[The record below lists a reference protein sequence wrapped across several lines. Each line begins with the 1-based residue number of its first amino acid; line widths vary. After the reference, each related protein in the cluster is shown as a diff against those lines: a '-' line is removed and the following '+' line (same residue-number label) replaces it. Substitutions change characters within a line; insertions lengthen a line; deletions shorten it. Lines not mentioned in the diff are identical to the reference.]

1 MQLREGVET
10 FQLRWPEGPEPL
22 SVHVIETGEATLLF
36 GTGTAST
43 ADQLTAL
50 LKGRGVDV
58 AVIEHGDADHY
69 GGAATLREQL
79 GCAVAAPAGD
89 EDLLREADVPV
100 DHWLEPAETY
110 WGVET
115 RTFPGHTPG
124 NMAFRYE
131 DVVVAGD
138 TVVGRDS
145 SFAGPDTG
153 TGPLA
158 VIDDEYSADP
168 ELARESAR
176 ALAQLEADVL
186 LVTHGSN
193 VEGGAT
199 LALTTL
205 GKEL

>member
-10 FQLRWPEGPEPL
+10 FQLRWPEAPEPL
-22 SVHVIETGEATLLF
+22 SVHVVETDVATLLF
-36 GTGTAST
+36 GTGTEST
-43 ADQLTAL
+43 TDQLTAL

-58 AVIEHGDADHY
+58 AIVEHGDADHY
-69 GGAATLREQL
+69 GGAARLREDL
-79 GCAVAAPAGD
+79 GVEVAAPAGD
-89 EDLLREADVPV
+89 ADLLRAADVPV
-100 DHWLEPAETY
+100 DHWLDPAETY

-124 NMAFRYE
+124 NMAFRYG
-131 DVVVAGD
+131 DVLVAGD

-145 SFAGPDTG
+145 AFAGADTG

-158 VIDDEYSADP
+158 LIADEYSADP
-168 ELARESAR
+168 ELARESGR
-176 ALAQLEADVL
+176 ALAGLEADVL

-193 VEGGAT
+193 VTENAT

>member
-1 MQLREGVET
+1 MQLRDGVET
-10 FQLRWPEGPEPL
+10 FQLRWPEADEPL
-22 SVHVIETGEATLLF
+22 SVHLLETDEATLLF
-36 GTGTAST
+36 GTGTEST
-43 ADQLTAL
+43 ADQLVAL
-50 LKGRGVDV
+50 LKGRSV
-58 AVIEHGDADHY
+58 AVAVVEHGDPDHY
-69 GGAATLREQL
+69 GGAAALREQL
-79 GCAVAAPAGD
+79 GVEVAAPAGD
-89 EDLLREADVPV
+89 EELLREADVPV
-100 DHWLEPAETY
+100 DHWLDPSTDY

-124 NMAFRYE
+124 NMAFRYG

-145 SFAGPDTG
+145 AFAGADTG

-158 VIDDEYSADP
+158 VIDEAYSADP
-168 ELARESAR
+168 ELARESVRAFAR
-176 ALAQLEADVL
+176 LEADVL

-193 VEGGAT
+193 VTENAT